1 MYSVPPCTTTQDTM
15 ICYNIISRLS
25 IIIGQ
30 DVFTVSHRV
39 EPFETRRQGLDQ
51 SDPCPGDVIV
61 FTCMIMP
68 SQISVNRVSWMT
80 DIVGTEDLYIFDLG
94 TDNPNTTIS
103 NRAGI
108 SATLLS
114 NETFIL
120 RIDLRTSVDVMN
132 DTRISCGEV
141 DQRRIASSLVPVNI
155 IGNHAVHVV

>member
-1 MYSVPPCTTTQDTM
+1 M
-15 ICYNIISRLS
+15 LS
-25 IIIGQ
+25 ADYPSYVIGQ
-30 DVFTVSHRV
+30 DVFTVSHKV
-39 EPFETRRQGLDQ
+39 EPFETRRQGLIQ

-61 FTCMIMP
+61 FTCMIM
-68 SQISVNRVSWMT
+68 SQTSVNRVSWMT
-80 DIVGTEDLYIFDLG
+80 DIVETKDLYIFDLG
-94 TDNPNTTIS
+94 TDNPNTTLS

>member
-1 MYSVPPCTTTQDTM
+1 MYNVPPCTTTQDAMTF
-15 ICYNIISRLS
+15 YSVISRLS

-39 EPFETRRQGLDQ
+39 EPFETRRQGLNQ

-61 FTCMIMP
+61 FTCIIM
-68 SQISVNRVSWMT
+68 SQTLVNRVSWMT
-80 DIVGTEDLYIFDLG
+80 DIVGREDLSIFDLG
-94 TDNPNTTIS
+94 SDNPNTTIS
-103 NRAGI
+103 NDIGI